1 MSTPQLY
8 RKTARRAITD
18 RGISRKKR
26 GAAAHGA
33 AYIPRVIYLDN
44 AASTRPAPEVL
55 AATRAVEDAFFA
67 NPASAHGLGAA
78 AARALEAARGEVAS
92 ALGAEAAEVVFTGG
106 GTEANA
112 LGVLG
117 AARAARGRHLVVS
130 GLEHPAVARTAERLA
145 REGYELSVVAP
156 TPAGVVRAEDVA
168 AAVRP
173 DTAVVALML
182 VNNELGTIQPVEEV
196 ARALAASGAPPSKRP
211 HLHVDAVQ
219 AFGLLRVRP
228 RALGADSL
236 ALSAHKVHGPK
247 GVGALWIRAGARV
260 EPLWDG
266 GRQER
271 GLRSGTENVAGAVGL
286 GRAAA
291 LAVEAQEAG
300 TAAQIEAER
309 DRLERDGLA
318 AVTVLIPGARRTVE
332 GVPRAPHI
340 ASLAFPGLP
349 AEPLLHALEARGV
362 YASAGSACAS
372 RTRGPSAVLK
382 AIGVDDHTAVLRFSL
397 ARTTTPAD
405 VEAAVEALFGAVEE
419 LAPLAKTSSRV

>member
-1 MSTPQLY
+1 
-8 RKTARRAITD
+8 
-18 RGISRKKR
+18 
-26 GAAAHGA
+26 
-33 AYIPRVIYLDN
+33 VIYLDN

-78 AARALEAARGEVAS
+78 AARALEAARAEIAA
-92 ALGAEAAEVVFTGG
+92 ALGAEASEIVFTGG

-112 LGVLG
+112 LGLLG
-117 AARAARGRHLVVS
+117 AARAARGRHVVVG

-145 REGYELSVVAP
+145 AQGYELTVVPPTRDGVVPAASVV
-156 TPAGVVRAEDVA
+156 

-173 DTAVVALML
+173 ETAVVALML

-196 ARALAASGAPPSKRP
+196 GRALAATGAPASKRP

-219 AFGLLRVRP
+219 AFGFLRLRP

-236 ALSAHKVHGPK
+236 AISSHKIHGPK
-247 GVGALWIRAGARV
+247 GVGALWVRQGARV

-271 GLRSGTENVAGAVGL
+271 GLRSGTENVAGCVGL

-291 LAVEAQEAG
+291 LAVEAQAAG
-300 TAAQIEAER
+300 VPAKIEQER
-309 DRLERDGLA
+309 DRLEREILE
-318 AVTVLIPGARRTVE
+318 AVPGARPTVT
-332 GVPRAPHI
+332 GAPRAPHI
-340 ASLAFPGLP
+340 ASLAFPGFP

-382 AIGVDDHTAVLRFSL
+382 AIGVDDRTAVLRFSL
-397 ARTTTPAD
+397 ARTTAPAD
-405 VEAAVEALFGAVEE
+405 VDAAVDALRGAIEE
-419 LAPLAKTSSRV
+419 ISPLAKSGARG